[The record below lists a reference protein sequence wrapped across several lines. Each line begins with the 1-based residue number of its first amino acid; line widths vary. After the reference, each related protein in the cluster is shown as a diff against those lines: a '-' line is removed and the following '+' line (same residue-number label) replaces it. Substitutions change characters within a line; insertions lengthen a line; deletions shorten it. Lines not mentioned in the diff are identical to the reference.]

1 MKPLR
6 RIPKSKSNLGIFC
19 LWASINVIEKLVGK
33 VFAEMCQKLKRE
45 TERGRG
51 EYKVKMQRK
60 SSQRQR
66 RMLATFKEFLPSIF
80 ASKWNENRTNV
91 KFRTH
96 THTHTTHTCTLL
108 VVFECAAQLHKFVL
122 VATAA
127 GNGNPKMLHK
137 TWRPT
142 SSSCVCVA
150 HSLGAACA
158 CCASLLLA

>member
-1 MKPLR
+1 MPE
-6 RIPKSKSNLGIFC
+6 I
-19 LWASINVIEKLVGK
+19 
-33 VFAEMCQKLKRE
+33 RE
-45 TERGRG
+45 RERERERGIQSQNAA
-51 EYKVKMQRK
+51 KVKPK
-60 SSQRQR
+60 TEG

-80 ASKWNENRTNV
+80 ASKSNENRTNV

-96 THTHTTHTCTLL
+96 THTHAYKTHTCTLL

-142 SSSCVCVA
+142 RAICVCVA